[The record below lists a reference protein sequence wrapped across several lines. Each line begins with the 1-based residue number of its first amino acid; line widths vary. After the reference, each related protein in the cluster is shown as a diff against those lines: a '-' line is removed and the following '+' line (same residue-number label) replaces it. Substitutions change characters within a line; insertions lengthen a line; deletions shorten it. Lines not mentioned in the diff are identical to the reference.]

1 MFFKVQNIRRR
12 PWELYLITPIYLR
25 IKSKPILKQEDET
38 LKIHNANEYG
48 LFPFKYHIKEYFL
61 DAESKGPDYEVHG
74 NLANSET
81 RR

>member
-1 MFFKVQNIRRR
+1 MKSCSSQCLKNVQI
-12 PWELYLITPIYLR
+12 
-25 IKSKPILKQEDET
+25 
-38 LKIHNANEYG
+38 
-48 LFPFKYHIKEYFL
+48 PFLLLLLYHIKEYFL